1 MKPDTNDRKVL
12 IEQHKRFS
20 QSALWR
26 MQREY
31 FDKEGIN
38 AWVNQVPFYITSNPF
53 IANCYAQTVLAFI
66 QDWLQQ
72 HPNAKNHPFYIMEL
86 GTGSGRFSYY
96 FVKTL
101 DQLLKQMGLG
111 DVQIRYVMSDFTK
124 HNIQYWE
131 AHPALKPYIERGLID
146 YALYDMEVERPITLI
161 RSKVQLNKD
170 VLVNPLTVFAN
181 YIFDTISHDS
191 FTVYESKLYELLL
204 SLSTDEKNMQNNRPM
219 DMEKISVDYTINEI
233 KSAYYGDP
241 HLDSILEEYKKSFKA
256 TSFLFPIGSLHAI
269 KFLKKLS
276 NDKLLVLSTDKGYST
291 ISALDNLGH
300 PSISFHGSFS
310 MMVNFHA
317 IAEYCKNTGGD
328 ALLQTSRKGI
338 KTSVFASGF
347 KLNDLP
353 RTRTVIDERVEGFSP
368 ADYFT
373 LHRRMSESF
382 QECTLETIAAH
393 MHLSGWDPHI
403 YLKLSNR
410 VTSLVSESDN
420 DTLDFM
426 ASNMPKMAANYYHM
440 PKSECILFEIAV
452 FFHAIKRY
460 DQALEYYLQA
470 EKFVG
475 EQFGLFYNM
484 ALCQHHLNYN
494 EEALVSFKRAAQ
506 LDPDS
511 KETNEW
517 ITFIEKALTD
527 EAQNKGE

>member
-1 MKPDTNDRKVL
+1 
-12 IEQHKRFS
+12 
-20 QSALWR
+20 
-26 MQREY
+26 
-31 FDKEGIN
+31 
-38 AWVNQVPFYITSNPF
+38 
-53 IANCYAQTVLAFI
+53 
-66 QDWLQQ
+66 
-72 HPNAKNHPFYIMEL
+72 
-86 GTGSGRFSYY
+86 
-96 FVKTL
+96 
-101 DQLLKQMGLG
+101 
-111 DVQIRYVMSDFTK
+111 
-124 HNIQYWE
+124 
-131 AHPALKPYIERGLID
+131 
-146 YALYDMEVERPITLI
+146 
-161 RSKVQLNKD
+161 
-170 VLVNPLTVFAN
+170 
-181 YIFDTISHDS
+181 
-191 FTVYESKLYELLL
+191 
-204 SLSTDEKNMQNNRPM
+204 
-219 DMEKISVDYTINEI
+219 
-233 KSAYYGDP
+233 
-241 HLDSILEEYKKSFKA
+241 
-256 TSFLFPIGSLHAI
+256 
-269 KFLKKLS
+269 
-276 NDKLLVLSTDKGYST
+276 
-291 ISALDNLGH
+291 
-300 PSISFHGSFS
+300 